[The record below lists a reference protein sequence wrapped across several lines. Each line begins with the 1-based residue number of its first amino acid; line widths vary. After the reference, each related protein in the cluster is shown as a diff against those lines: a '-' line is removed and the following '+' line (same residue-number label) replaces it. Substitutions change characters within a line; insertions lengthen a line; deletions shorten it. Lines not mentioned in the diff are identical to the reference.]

1 MFMYIFVGRCVSS
14 FSVMQLSKLLVKI
27 GEKVEDKKIWENF
40 VYEVFK
46 IFLLFLFCIEYASY
60 TKKEI
65 LST

>member
-1 MFMYIFVGRCVSS
+1 
-14 FSVMQLSKLLVKI
+14 MQLSKLLVKI